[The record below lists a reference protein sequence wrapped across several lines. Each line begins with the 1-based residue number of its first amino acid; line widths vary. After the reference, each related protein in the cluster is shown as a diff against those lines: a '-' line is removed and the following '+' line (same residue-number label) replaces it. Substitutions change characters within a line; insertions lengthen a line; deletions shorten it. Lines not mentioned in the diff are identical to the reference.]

1 MRHAERAAEL
11 FVQGYS
17 CAQAVFG
24 AFTDVTGMDFDLA
37 MRISAPFGAGMG
49 RMREVCGACSAM
61 FMVAGVVAGYSEADA
76 AQKAAH
82 YELIQELAN
91 RFKERN
97 ETLICRE
104 LLQGLKTDTRPVPDA
119 RTAEYYKARPC
130 LRFVTDAADILDDWL
145 NERKAEQ

>member
-49 RMREVCGACSAM
+49 RMREVCGACSAL
-61 FMVAGVVAGYSEADA
+61 FMVAGVIAGCSEADA

-97 ETLICRE
+97 GTLICRE

-145 NERKAEQ
+145 TERKAEQ